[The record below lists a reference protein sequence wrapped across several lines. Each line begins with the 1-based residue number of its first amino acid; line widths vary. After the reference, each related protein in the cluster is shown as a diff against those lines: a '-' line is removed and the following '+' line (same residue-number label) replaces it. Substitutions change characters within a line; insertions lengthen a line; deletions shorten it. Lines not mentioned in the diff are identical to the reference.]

1 MAWFVPNP
9 DRLKLS
15 VQGLL
20 QLSVPWWELVIRA
33 VLVYGVLLFLLRLTG
48 KRQVGD
54 LAPFDLVLLLILSNA
69 VQNAMNAGDESALG
83 GLILAVT
90 LVGLNHVVGYLTYR
104 SRKMEDVLEGTT
116 DILVRD
122 GRPVTEVLERQ
133 RITERELMTALR
145 QHGVEDMQEVRLAIL
160 ENNGKVSVF
169 RRGADSEV

>member
-1 MAWFVPNP
+1 MVRA
-9 DRLKLS
+9 KSLS
-15 VQGLL
+15 TQNVVQGLF
-20 QLSVPWWELVIRA
+20 QLSVPWWELMIRA
-33 VLVYGVLLFLLRLTG
+33 VLVYGALLFLLRLTG

-83 GLILAVT
+83 GIILAVT

-122 GRPVTEVLERQ
+122 GQPVAEVLERQ
-133 RITERELMTALR
+133 RITERELLTALR
-145 QHGVEDMQEVRLAIL
+145 QHGVEDILEVRLAIL

-169 RRGADSEV
+169 RREADSEA

>member
-1 MAWFVPNP
+1 MGISPDFAPGNFVSEPEEPASGNAPTGLLAWFVQNP
-9 DRLKLS
+9 DRLKMS

-69 VQNAMNAGDESALG
+69 VQNGMNAGDDSALG

-90 LVGLNHVVGYLTYR
+90 LVGLNHVVGYLTY
-104 SRKMEDVLEGTT
+104 SRW
-116 DILVRD
+116 
-122 GRPVTEVLERQ
+122 
-133 RITERELMTALR
+133 
-145 QHGVEDMQEVRLAIL
+145 
-160 ENNGKVSVF
+160 
-169 RRGADSEV
+169 